1 VKKDLSDRPSR
12 SCISRRSVKK
22 HYTAERFSAR
32 EMAQVKVLT
41 AWLQPREEIS
51 RATSAGELAGL
62 YFITRRKGAVDF
74 SSGASLGLEEL
85 LACPARLLNLRSGL
99 RSRRRPREISIAQN
113 FTAPSPEFNTESES
127 RLLLPEA
134 RSLLVSFFPR
144 GCISR
149 YIQCV
154 THRRGYRI
162 ALSNRPIV
170 FQFSVRFARSCRDRV
185 RLEGKRGARESFC
198 WWPRGEPP

>member
-12 SCISRRSVKK
+12 SCIFRRSVKK

-41 AWLQPREEIS
+41 AWLRPREEIS
-51 RATSAGELAGL
+51 RATSARELAGL

-74 SSGASLGLEEL
+74 SSGASLGLEEP

-99 RSRRRPREISIAQN
+99 RSRRRPREISIARN
-113 FTAPSPEFNTESES
+113 FTAPHRNSARNLNPACAFRKPCLSPF
-127 RLLLPEA
+127 L
-134 RSLLVSFFPR
+134 

-154 THRRGYRI
+154 T
-162 ALSNRPIV
+162 
-170 FQFSVRFARSCRDRV
+170 
-185 RLEGKRGARESFC
+185 
-198 WWPRGEPP
+198 